1 MSITRVQRWG
11 FFLLMALVLICQS
24 CQDSEKKE
32 HANAQEKGPKD
43 APLFQIGSITIK
55 NSDLDYYLDERFK
68 SRQKESVRE
77 SAINDLIK
85 KAQFAQDALDMGLA
99 DDPAVKS
106 EYIRLLGS
114 RLREKVLF
122 PRIKSTPEISEEKLR
137 KIYESEK
144 KLYLSQETRKVA
156 VLWLNSG
163 SDQERIRYYVKRLEE
178 ARRFAQETDDIAKNP
193 EKGFSVL
200 GPDYSEHSASRFRG
214 GLLGWINN
222 SSTTDPWLNTVSEIA
237 FALKEKGQI
246 SEVISHKEGVFL
258 VRLIDLK
265 SGTSRTF
272 QSLKASLKN
281 KEQQRIKKRIQSDFE
296 EEIQSR
302 HPVQWGS
309 E

>member
-11 FFLLMALVLICQS
+11 FFLLMALVLVCQS

-32 HANAQEKGPKD
+32 HANAKDKDPKD

-99 DDPAVKS
+99 DDPAVKA

-122 PRIKSTPEISEEKLR
+122 PRIKSPPEISEEKLR

-163 SDQERIRYYVKRLEE
+163 SDQERIRYYVKRLED

-193 EKGFSVL
+193 EKGF
-200 GPDYSEHSASRFRG
+200 
-214 GLLGWINN
+214 
-222 SSTTDPWLNTVSEIA
+222 
-237 FALKEKGQI
+237 
-246 SEVISHKEGVFL
+246 
-258 VRLIDLK
+258 
-265 SGTSRTF
+265 
-272 QSLKASLKN
+272 
-281 KEQQRIKKRIQSDFE
+281 
-296 EEIQSR
+296 
-302 HPVQWGS
+302 
-309 E
+309 